1 VFESNGYYVW
11 IYSGSVMFS
20 HIAIVVMIIV
30 IIAFTLLPLWPMVAR
45 KALWYLSVT
54 FLLCFSGFCAIR
66 LALFLMLWMVGIE
79 FWIFPNMFD
88 ESLSVVDSFK
98 PVYSI
103 HQSGPGMLFYR
114 LGTMIGLVAF
124 GYWAY
129 TQPTDFDELMAAQ
142 KGFVDDLYAGK
153 LLPDSTQ
160 STKDGMA
167 YGGANMRSS
176 NPGQQNFY
184 QRNMPKLE
192 EILAEE
198 EDEEEEEEGFGDNK
212 EKSEDAEK
220 LRAEEA
226 RAVEEAAAEA
236 EAEQDVA
243 DLMDRIMAEEAAA
256 AAEEEEEDD
265 E

>member
-1 VFESNGYYVW
+1 
-11 IYSGSVMFS
+11 MFS
-20 HIAIVVMIIV
+20 QIAIVLMVVV

-54 FLLCFSGFCAIR
+54 FLLGFTGFCTIR
-66 LALFLMLWMVGIE
+66 LILFLILWMFGVE

-103 HQSGPGMLFYR
+103 QQSGPGMMLYR
-114 LGTMIGLVAF
+114 FGTMVGLVAF
-124 GYWAY
+124 SYWAY
-129 TQPTDFDELMAAQ
+129 TQPSDFDELMAAQ
-142 KGFVDDLYAGK
+142 KTFVDDLYAGK

-192 EILAEE
+192 EILADVN
-198 EDEEEEEEGFGDNK
+198 EDEEEGAEEGFGDNK
-212 EKSEDAEK
+212 GKTTDKDEEAAKQQAD
-220 LRAEEA
+220 EA
-226 RAVEEAAAEA
+226 RALDEAVKEA
-236 EAEQDVA
+236 EAEQEVA
-243 DLMDRIMAEEAAA
+243 EMMERMMAEETAAA
-256 AAEEEEEDD
+256 DDEDD
-265 E
+265 EGLE

>member
-1 VFESNGYYVW
+1 
-11 IYSGSVMFS
+11 MFS
-20 HIAIVVMIIV
+20 HIAIVAMIVI

-54 FLLCFSGFCAIR
+54 FLLVFSGFCIIR
-66 LALFLMLWMVGIE
+66 LVLFLSLWMFGIE

-98 PVYSI
+98 PTYSI
-103 HQSGPGMLFYR
+103 EQSGPGMLFYR

-129 TQPTDFDELMAAQ
+129 TQPTDFDELMSAQ

-192 EILAEE
+192 EILNDVDD
-198 EDEEEEEEGFGDNK
+198 EDEEEEEGFGDN
-212 EKSEDAEK
+212 AEADDEAK
-220 LRAEEA
+220 KQRADEA
-226 RAVEEAAAEA
+226 RALEEAQAEA
-236 EAEQDVA
+236 EAEADVA
-243 DLMDRIMAEEAAA
+243 EMMDRMMAEEA
-256 AAEEEEEDD
+256 AAEEEEE
-265 E
+265 